1 MMGII
6 KPVASS
12 FSIMPLTTV
21 SSVLFVAYLKL
32 VNSSFSFF
40 RRVKFNALNVYR
52 SAVPLFTGIVIM
64 TFPAS
69 YFSCL
74 PAFLQPLA
82 GSGLLV
88 GVTLALLIEN
98 IMDWDRV

>member
-1 MMGII
+1 MGDILKLVI
-6 KPVASS
+6 YLSLMPH
-12 FSIMPLTTV
+12 SIG
-21 SSVLFVAYLKL
+21 SALFYVAYLQL
-32 VNSSFSFF
+32 LNSSFSFF
-40 RRVKFNALNVYR
+40 RRVNFNALNVYR

-69 YFSCL
+69 YFSSL

-88 GVTLALLIEN
+88 GITLALLIEN